1 VSKRT
6 IMYYVGATVLLAFI
20 IYGYVSWSGDTRPI
34 IMKDQISSFIATV
47 QPYMQNPLLI
57 LEWLK
62 ANYWVSGFITGGI
75 LLGGGVVNWIR
86 GKTTQTA
93 VKVAKESVAGNFK
106 GDIQTLTTEKA
117 QIQDDFNTMLDKLEK
132 KQEIIN
138 KQDEVIKAVDEEKKI
153 QEGFVKE
160 RDQQIMR
167 LREEARLRET
177 KINDLETKLKIER
190 GEIQEPIP

>member
-1 VSKRT
+1 
-6 IMYYVGATVLLAFI
+6 MYCVGATVLLAFI

>member
-1 VSKRT
+1 
-6 IMYYVGATVLLAFI
+6 MYYVGATVLLAFI